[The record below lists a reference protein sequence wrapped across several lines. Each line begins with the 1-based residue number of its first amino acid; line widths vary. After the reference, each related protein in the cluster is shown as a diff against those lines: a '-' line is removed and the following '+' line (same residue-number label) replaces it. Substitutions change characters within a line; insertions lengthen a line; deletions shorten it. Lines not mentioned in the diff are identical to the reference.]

1 MEKVIAALWKPEQED
16 RATFNA
22 RILADLPDA
31 LNAAGASHIRI
42 NLEDAVTDGGAA
54 LRQTRGAPQQ
64 HATVQFWMPSANA
77 IFRSAVDDAL
87 RGASARFA
95 AWLVLESTILP
106 NKDHSPAKGART
118 WGWAQMAFLTR
129 PERLTFDAWLAI
141 WQDHHTRV
149 AIETQS
155 NFEYVQN
162 IVIRALTPDAPPYA
176 AIVEECFPE
185 SALSDPYVFFDA
197 VGDQAKFDA
206 NLATMM
212 DSCDRFI
219 DRGTIDVIPTS
230 QYNF

>member
-1 MEKVIAALWKPEQED
+1 MEKVICALWKTENEARED
-16 RATFNA
+16 FNT
-22 RILADLPDA
+22 RILAELPGA
-31 LNAAGASHIRI
+31 LSAAGASNVRI
-42 NLEDAVTDGGAA
+42 NLEDALTDTGAS
-54 LRQTRGAPQQ
+54 LRQSRGEAQH
-64 HATVQFWMPSANA
+64 HATLQYWMPSANA
-77 IFRSAVDDAL
+77 IFRGDVDGIIATACD
-87 RGASARFA
+87 RFA

-106 NKDHSPAKGART
+106 NKDHPPAKGARN

-129 PERLTFDAWLAI
+129 PERLDFGEWLAI

-149 AIETQS
+149 AIDTQS
-155 NFEYVQN
+155 NFEYIQN

-185 SALSDPYVFFDA
+185 EALTNPYVFFDA
-197 VGDQAKFDA
+197 VGDQEKFDA

-219 DRGTIDVIPTS
+219 DRGTIDVLPTG

>member
-1 MEKVIAALWKPEQED
+1 MEKVICALWKSEAED
-16 RATFNA
+16 RGDFNA
-22 RILADLPDA
+22 RILSALPEG
-31 LNAAGASHIRI
+31 LKAAGASCIRI
-42 NLEDAVTDGGAA
+42 NVEDAVTDQGAA
-54 LRQTRGAPQQ
+54 LRQTRGAPQH
-64 HATVQFWMPSANA
+64 HATVQYWMPSANA
-77 IFRSAVDDAL
+77 IFRDKADAVLAAATD
-87 RGASARFA
+87 RFA

-106 NKDHSPAKGART
+106 NKDHPPEIGARS

-129 PERLTFDAWLAI
+129 PERLTFDQWLAI

-185 SALSDPYVFFDA
+185 AALSDPFVFFDA

-219 DRGTIDVIPTS
+219 DRGTIDVLPTS

>member
-1 MEKVIAALWKPEQED
+1 MEKVICALWKPEAEA
-16 RATFNA
+16 RENFNA
-22 RILADLPDA
+22 RILADLPDQLA
-31 LNAAGASHIRI
+31 AAGASGVRI
-42 NLEDAVTDGGAA
+42 NVEDDLTDTGAA
-54 LRQTRGAPQQ
+54 LRQTRGAPQHQ
-64 HATVQFWMPSANA
+64 ATIQFWMPSANT
-77 IFRSAVDDAL
+77 IFRGNVDATLSAA
-87 RGASARFA
+87 GARFA

-106 NKDHSPAKGART
+106 NQDHPPKKATRN
-118 WGWAQMAFLTR
+118 WGWAQMAFLIR
-129 PERLTFDAWLAI
+129 PERLTFDEWLAV

-185 SALSDPYVFFDA
+185 SALSDPFVFFDA
-197 VGDQAKFDA
+197 VGDPDKFNA

>member
-1 MEKVIAALWKPEQED
+1 MEKVICALWKPEAEARED
-16 RATFNA
+16 FNA
-22 RILADLPDA
+22 RILAHLPDELA
-31 LNAAGASHIRI
+31 AAGASSIRI
-42 NLEDAVTDGGAA
+42 NVEDSLTDTGGA
-54 LRQTRGAPQQ
+54 LRQTRGAPQHQ
-64 HATVQFWMPSANA
+64 ATVQFWMPSANT
-77 IFRSAVDDAL
+77 IFRRDVDAALSAA
-87 RGASARFA
+87 GERFA

-106 NKDHSPAKGART
+106 NKDHPPKKATRN

-129 PERLTFDAWLAI
+129 PERLTFDEWLTI

-155 NFEYVQN
+155 NFEYIQN

-185 SALSDPYVFFDA
+185 SALSDPFVFFDA
-197 VGDQAKFDA
+197 VGDPDKFNA

>member
-1 MEKVIAALWKPEQED
+1 MEKVICALWKSEAED
-16 RATFNA
+16 RADFNT
-22 RILADLPDA
+22 RILSTLPEG
-31 LNAAGASHIRI
+31 LKAAGASHIRI
-42 NLEDAVTDGGAA
+42 NVEDAVTDRGAA
-54 LRQTRGAPQQ
+54 LRQTRGAAQH
-64 HATVQFWMPSANA
+64 HATVQYWMPSANA
-77 IFRSAVDDAL
+77 IFRDKADAVLAAAAD
-87 RGASARFA
+87 RFA
-95 AWLVLESTILP
+95 AWLVLESTVLP
-106 NKDHSPAKGART
+106 NKDRPPETGART

-129 PERLTFDAWLAI
+129 PERLTFDQWLAI

-185 SALSDPYVFFDA
+185 AALSDPYVFFDA
-197 VGDQAKFDA
+197 VGDQTKFDA

-219 DRGTIDVIPTS
+219 DRGTIDVLPTS

>member
-1 MEKVIAALWKPEQED
+1 MEKVICALWKPESED
-16 RATFNA
+16 RDAFNA
-22 RILADLPDA
+22 RILSDLPA
-31 LNAAGASHIRI
+31 QLETAGASSVRI
-42 NLEDAVTDGGAA
+42 NLEDAITDTGAA
-54 LRQTRGAPQQ
+54 LRQTRGAPQH
-64 HATVQFWMPSANA
+64 HATIQFWMPSANA
-77 IFRSAVDDAL
+77 IFRSDVDAVL
-87 RGASARFA
+87 SAAGDRFA

-106 NKDHSPAKGART
+106 NKDHAPDKGARN

-129 PERLTFDAWLAI
+129 PDRLTFDQWLAI

-185 SALSDPYVFFDA
+185 SALSDPFVFFDA
-197 VGDQAKFDA
+197 VGDPDKFNA

>member
-1 MEKVIAALWKPEQED
+1 MEKVICALWMPEAEARED
-16 RATFNA
+16 FNA
-22 RILADLPDA
+22 RILADLPDQLA
-31 LNAAGASHIRI
+31 AAGASGIRI
-42 NLEDAVTDGGAA
+42 NVEDSLTDTGAA
-54 LRQTRGAPQQ
+54 LRQTRGDPQHQ
-64 HATVQFWMPSANA
+64 ATIQFWIPSANT
-77 IFRSAVDDAL
+77 IFRRDVDATLSAA
-87 RGASARFA
+87 GEHFA

-106 NKDHSPAKGART
+106 NKDHPPKNATRN

-129 PERLTFDAWLAI
+129 PERLTFDEWLAI

-185 SALSDPYVFFDA
+185 SALSDPFVFFDA
-197 VGDQAKFDA
+197 VGDPDKFNA

>member
-1 MEKVIAALWKPEQED
+1 MEKVICALWKAESED
-16 RATFNA
+16 RDAFNA
-22 RILADLPDA
+22 RVLTDLPGA
-31 LNAAGASHIRI
+31 LSKAGASQIRI
-42 NLEDAVTDGGAA
+42 NVEDDVTDTGAA
-54 LRQTRGAPQQ
+54 LRQSRGKPQH
-64 HATVQFWMPSANA
+64 HATVQYWMPSANS
-77 IFRSAVDDAL
+77 IFRGQADDVL
-87 RGASARFA
+87 ASASDRFA

-106 NKDHSPAKGART
+106 NKDHPPAKGARN
-118 WGWAQMAFLTR
+118 WGWSQMAFLTR
-129 PERLTFDAWLAI
+129 PERLSFDEWLAI

-149 AIETQS
+149 AIDTQS

-185 SALSDPYVFFDA
+185 AALTNPYVFFDA
-197 VGDQAKFDA
+197 VGDQEKFDA

>member
-1 MEKVIAALWKPEQED
+1 MEKVICAIWKAEGES
-16 RATFNA
+16 RKAFNA
-22 RILADLPDA
+22 RIRAELPGALAK
-31 LNAAGASHIRI
+31 AGASQIRI
-42 NLEDAVTDGGAA
+42 NIEDEVTDKGAA
-54 LRQTRGAPQQ
+54 LRQSRGSPQH
-64 HATVQFWMPSANA
+64 HATVQYWMPSANS
-77 IFRSAVDDAL
+77 IFRGQADDAL
-87 RGASARFA
+87 MAASDRFA

-106 NKDHSPAKGART
+106 NKVHPAAKGARN
-118 WGWAQMAFLTR
+118 WGWAQLAFLTR
-129 PERLTFDAWLAI
+129 PDRLSFEDWLAI

-149 AIETQS
+149 AIDTQS

-185 SALSDPYVFFDA
+185 EALTNPFVFFDA
-197 VGDQAKFDA
+197 VGDKEKFDA

>member
-1 MEKVIAALWKPEQED
+1 MEKVISALWKPDSES
-16 RATFNA
+16 RAAFNA
-22 RILADLPDA
+22 RILAELPGA
-31 LNAAGASHIRI
+31 LSAAGASQVRI
-42 NLEDAVTDGGAA
+42 NVEDDTTDRGAA
-54 LRQTRGAPQQ
+54 LRQTRGHPQH

-77 IFRSAVDDAL
+77 IFRGAVDDVLANA
-87 RGASARFA
+87 GDRFA

-106 NKDHSPAKGART
+106 TKDHLPAKGART

-129 PERLTFDAWLAI
+129 PERLTFDEWLAI

-219 DRGTIDVIPTS
+219 DRGTIDVLPTS

>member
-1 MEKVIAALWKPEQED
+1 
-16 RATFNA
+16 
-22 RILADLPDA
+22 LAHLPDKLA
-31 LNAAGASHIRI
+31 AAGASSIRI
-42 NLEDAVTDGGAA
+42 NVEDSLTDTGGA
-54 LRQTRGAPQQ
+54 LRQTRGAPQHQ
-64 HATVQFWMPSANA
+64 ATVQFWMPSANT
-77 IFRSAVDDAL
+77 IFRRDVDAALSAA
-87 RGASARFA
+87 GERFA

-106 NKDHSPAKGART
+106 NKDHRPKKATRN

-129 PERLTFDAWLAI
+129 PERLTFDEWLTI

-155 NFEYVQN
+155 NFEYIQN

-185 SALSDPYVFFDA
+185 SALSDPFVFFDA
-197 VGDQAKFDA
+197 VGDPDKFNA